1 MAAKKFEDT
10 FDNLQDL
17 TETIE
22 RVDLNKPTENVIT
35 QETSTYQLLQL
46 QAETQA
52 KALTE
57 AIDFMQQML
66 PLQAAIDNVGIIAG
80 RGDNVDINAQKQ
92 HLRQIAERNNL
103 ITKMVQS
110 RQQEK
115 FSKQS

>member
-35 QETSTYQLLQL
+35 QETSTYQ
-46 QAETQA
+46 QA

-57 AIDFMQQML
+57 AIDFMSKCCHYK
-66 PLQAAIDNVGIIAG
+66 LQYI
-80 RGDNVDINAQKQ
+80 
-92 HLRQIAERNNL
+92 
-103 ITKMVQS
+103 M
-110 RQQEK
+110 
-115 FSKQS
+115 